1 MTMTNEEFI
10 RALRDELGALR
21 ARYDGDVPP
30 EVYDVV
36 KELETAIS
44 WHVYKGG
51 RTPTI
56 VRTAKEV
63 LK

>member
-1 MTMTNEEFI
+1 MTNEDYL
-10 RALRDELGALR
+10 RTLRDELALLR
-21 ARYDGDVPP
+21 AGTDGGAVPAAIYDAI
-30 EVYDVV
+30 

-56 VRTAKEV
+56 VRTAKEI
-63 LK
+63 LR